1 MTQPK
6 TERERQIQLSDLY
19 IAAQAVLRLYDQ
31 HLLVISK
38 AGDVVAFRELRAAI
52 KACER

>member
-1 MTQPK
+1 M
-6 TERERQIQLSDLY
+6 TERDRQIKLSDLY

-31 HLLVISK
+31 HLLVVSK
-38 AGDVVAFRELRAAI
+38 AGYMTVFRELRAAI